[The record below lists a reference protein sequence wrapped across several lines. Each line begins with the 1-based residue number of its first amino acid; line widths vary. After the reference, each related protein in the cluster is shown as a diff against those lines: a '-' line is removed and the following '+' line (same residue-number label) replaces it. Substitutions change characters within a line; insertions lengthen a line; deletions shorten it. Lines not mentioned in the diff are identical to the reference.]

1 MIGNDI
7 VDLEFAKHNSRWRE
21 QRFLDKLFSEEEQDF
36 ILSDGHRFQNIWRL
50 WSMKES
56 AYKIISRGD
65 GIVRFNPK
73 DFCCFTANT
82 TQGHVVFEN
91 KLIPTVTLITK
102 KFIHTT
108 TCLQPRYIS
117 EVFQLLNKE
126 SKTQHKQTYEQAIKA
141 YAQLKNLSQ
150 DTVKIVKNAIGVPQ
164 FYSQGQVLD
173 SQLSLT
179 HHGHFG
185 ALAIAVS

>member
-1 MIGNDI
+1 MIGNDV

-21 QRFLDKLFSEEEQDF
+21 QRFLDKLFSKEEQDF

-73 DFCCFTANT
+73 DFCCFTAST

-102 KFIHTT
+102 KLIHTT
-108 TCLQPRYIS
+108 ACLQPRYIS

-150 DTVKIVKNAIGVPQ
+150 DSVEIVKNEIGVPR
-164 FYSQGQVLD
+164 FYSQGQLLN
-173 SQLSLT
+173 SHLSLT

-185 ALAIAVS
+185 AFSIAV